1 MNTLSTQCFTV
12 FVLYFF
18 ILRTSSLVRKIFFFV
33 ISKEKDTLTW
43 HPQLA
48 EARGHIGIKRLAVI
62 T

>member
-18 ILRTSSLVRKIFFFV
+18 TLRTSSLVRKIFFFV